1 VIKVAL
7 RGLAGRKLRA
17 LLTGIAIILG
27 VAMISGT
34 FVLTNSIDHAF
45 DKIFTDARKGSNAV
59 ISGKSAFDI
68 GDQTGVSAPSFD
80 ESLLPKVRALPG
92 VAAAEGSVDSDST
105 QLIDENGKVI
115 QFGLGGAPNLG
126 FSISNGASRFN
137 PLTLVSGTWPHGRQ
151 IVIDKETASKKHL
164 EVGDQIGVQVEGPVE
179 KFPISGIVQF
189 SSGLSI
195 GGATLAGFDL
205 PTAQRLFQRQ
215 GHLDQIAVAAKPNVS
230 DPELVK
236 QIRPILPGDA
246 QVRTASEQVADDAS
260 DTNDFIK
267 FMRIFL
273 LVFGGIA
280 LFVGSFVIAN
290 SLSITIAQRTRE
302 LATLRTLG
310 ASRRQVLRSI
320 VLEALVV
327 GILGSLVGLFGGLL
341 LAKGLF
347 WFFDLIGFELP
358 NSGLVGLTRT
368 AVLTALIAGVVVT
381 LLASLR
387 PAFRA
392 TKVPPIAA
400 VREGAILPPGRFAR
414 FRGVAAA
421 SVAALGFAA
430 LAYGIFGN
438 GLGTGQVL
446 ALMGVGVVLVFIGVA
461 LFASRFVRPLAEILG
476 WPATQIGGAAGYL
489 ARDNS
494 RRNPQRTASTA
505 AALMIGLTLV
515 TLVATL
521 ASGILASFK
530 GAVNDIFVGDYA
542 ITAQN
547 NFSPIAIDAANAA
560 AKAPGVDDVGNVRT
574 GEIRVY
580 DTTEFATAVDPGTEQ
595 VIALKWTE
603 GSQAVFSQLGENGAF
618 VDNDY
623 AKDHDLKLGS
633 PVNVLFPNGHVRT
646 FTIKGIFDPPTGGSP
661 FGRVTISAA
670 AWDSEV
676 PAPKN
681 LYSFLKMEGGRTDAN
696 QEALEKALADFPNA
710 KVASREKFID
720 NQISPFNRI
729 LFILYVLLALSVVIS
744 LFGIINTLVLTVFE
758 RTREIGMLRAIG
770 MTRRQIRRM
779 ILHESI
785 ITALIGAAL
794 GIVLGIVLASLLVIR
809 IDFIV
814 FSLPTTQL
822 IVFVFAAI
830 LVGILASIFPA
841 RRAAKLDPLQAIAY
855 E

>member
-45 DKIFTDARKGSNAV
+45 DKIFSDARKGSNAV

-80 ESLLPKVRALPG
+80 QSLLPKVRAVPG
-92 VAAAEGSVDSDST
+92 VAEAEGSVDSDST

-126 FSISNGASRFN
+126 FSIANGASRFN
-137 PLTLVSGTWPHGRQ
+137 PLSLVSGSWPHGKE
-151 IVIDKETASKKHL
+151 IVIDKETVSKKHL
-164 EVGDQIGVQVEGPVE
+164 EVGDEIGVQVEGPVE
-179 KFPISGIVQF
+179 KFRISGIVQF

-195 GGATLAGFDL
+195 GGATLAGFDM
-205 PTAQRLFQRQ
+205 PTAQRLFKKQ
-215 GHLDQIAVAAKPNVS
+215 GQFDEIAVAAKPNVT
-230 DPELVK
+230 DAELVK
-236 QIRPILPGDA
+236 QIRPILPSDA
-246 QVRTASEQVADDAS
+246 QVRTASQQVEEDAA
-260 DTNDFIK
+260 DTNDFIS

-273 LVFGGIA
+273 LAFGFIA

-320 VLEALVV
+320 IVEALVV
-327 GILGSLVGLFGGLL
+327 GVLFSVIGLFCGFL

-347 WFFDLIGFELP
+347 WFFDVIGLELP
-358 NSGLVGLTRT
+358 NTGLGGLTRT
-368 AVLTALIAGVVVT
+368 AVILALVAGVLVT
-381 LLASLR
+381 LIASLR
-387 PAFRA
+387 PAIRA

-400 VREGAILPPGRFAR
+400 VREGAVLPRGRFAR
-414 FRGVAAA
+414 FRGVGAALT
-421 SVAALGFAA
+421 AALGFAA

-446 ALMGVGVVLVFIGVA
+446 AWMGIGIVLVFIGVA

-476 WPATQIGGAAGYL
+476 WPATQIGGAAGFL

-521 ASGILASFK
+521 ASGILASFR
-530 GAVNDIFVGDYA
+530 GAVNELFVGDYA

-547 NFSPIAIDAANAA
+547 NFSPIPIDAANAA
-560 AKAPGVDDVGNVRT
+560 AKAPGVTDIGNVRT
-574 GEIRVY
+574 GEIRVFKS
-580 DTTEFATAVDPGTEQ
+580 TEFATAVDPGMAQ
-595 VIALKWTE
+595 VIDMKWTA

-623 AKDHDLKLGS
+623 AKDHDLKLGA
-633 PVNVLFPNGHVRT
+633 PVRATFPNGNIRT

-661 FGRVTISAA
+661 FGHVTISAT

-676 PAPKN
+676 PQPKN
-681 LYSFLKMEGGRTDAN
+681 LFSFLKMEGGKTDAN
-696 QEALEKALADFPNA
+696 LAALDTALEGFPNA
-710 KVASREKFID
+710 KAQSREQFID
-720 NQISPFNRI
+720 NQIEPFNRI
-729 LFILYVLLALSVVIS
+729 LFILYVLLALSVIIS

-794 GIVLGIVLASLLVIR
+794 GIVLGLVLASLLIAR

-814 FSLPTTQL
+814 FSFPTTQV
-822 IVFVFAAI
+822 IVFVIAAI
-830 LVGILASIFPA
+830 IVGILASIFPA